1 VGSEKNSS
9 DCNPSLE
16 AKTEVSTGLR
26 GDIPTQQRISIT
38 YLCWPSMRPI
48 LVGATLIPKKQWA
61 TPKSRSLNSKLN
73 EVMRR

>member
-1 VGSEKNSS
+1 
-9 DCNPSLE
+9 
-16 AKTEVSTGLR
+16 
-26 GDIPTQQRISIT
+26 
-38 YLCWPSMRPI
+38 MRPI